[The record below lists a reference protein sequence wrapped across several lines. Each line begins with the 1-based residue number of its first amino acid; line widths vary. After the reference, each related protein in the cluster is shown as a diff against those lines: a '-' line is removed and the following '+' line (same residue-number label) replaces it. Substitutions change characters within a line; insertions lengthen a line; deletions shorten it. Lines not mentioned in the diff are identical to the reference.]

1 MCLLD
6 TYEIILKGG
15 GGNLSDV
22 LMGSEANPWGE
33 KAVLE
38 QEVLSLLKGLLGFL
52 P

>member
-6 TYEIILKGG
+6 TYEIILSIKKG
-15 GGNLSDV
+15 GGNLSDM

-38 QEVLSLLKGLLGFL
+38 PEALLLLRDH
-52 P
+52 